1 MVFRHQPAMDWP
13 TQISSYYQGT
23 PGAFDPIFNHWF
35 PRFVSHA
42 RLSGLRDAD
51 AQDAALETLYKVART
66 LDPGSRYDPSRG
78 AAFSTWIY
86 KIAYHVRLDFIRRQ
100 KSDHSVPAED
110 NVLES
115 IPATEKGPYHVTVQ
129 HRFGKDLEDCLRNMD
144 GAHREVFVLREIEE
158 QTLDQ
163 IAATID
169 LSISAVHRLVAR
181 VKTQLRACLS
191 QKGYGQEATA

>member
-1 MVFRHQPAMDWP
+1 
-13 TQISSYYQGT
+13 
-23 PGAFDPIFNHWF
+23 
-35 PRFVSHA
+35 
-42 RLSGLRDAD
+42 
-51 AQDAALETLYKVART
+51 
-66 LDPGSRYDPSRG
+66 
-78 AAFSTWIY
+78 
-86 KIAYHVRLDFIRRQ
+86 
-100 KSDHSVPAED
+100 
-110 NVLES
+110 
-115 IPATEKGPYHVTVQ
+115 
-129 HRFGKDLEDCLRNMD
+129 MD